1 MEFSVKKCSVLS
13 VGMNTLPAR
22 DCTTLSLSQ
31 VGLGL
36 GVQEVY
42 EPNELSSRLEASA
55 HSS

>member
-1 MEFSVKKCSVLS
+1 MEFSVKKCSGLS

-22 DCTTLSLSQ
+22 DYTTLSQ